1 MLSSKRI
8 NRQKLRVVKTDIV
21 VDPNRMLFP
30 IVWKMS
36 AKECN
41 FPVKRNSL
49 KYVSCV
55 LSVSLLVTAF
65 QSYYTC
71 FINLLLLLNIGYLLG
86 SHHFL

>member
-36 AKECN
+36 AKEFN
-41 FPVKRNSL
+41 FPVKRDY
-49 KYVSCV
+49 KIY
-55 LSVSLLVTAF
+55 
-65 QSYYTC
+65 
-71 FINLLLLLNIGYLLG
+71 
-86 SHHFL
+86 